1 MSLESSFI
9 YYNWMPLVAQH
20 ALDLSADFYESA
32 GVSRLHS
39 HESLD
44 PDQVQ
49 DGDVI
54 FVKTDYIV
62 NGVFQN
68 QVLPQIKNK
77 FTLVSGISSYHIG
90 SNGDTSYQ
98 KMIESPNVL
107 KWYCTNPPLVQSDKI
122 VPLPIGFEE
131 RERAGGNQESITQ
144 HFKDRTPFANKKNKI
159 LLPYHTLETNPR
171 RHALC
176 QFLKHLSFVDTQ
188 ERKLSWTE
196 YMALVNEYKF
206 VVCLEGSGPDVHRN
220 YECLLVNSVPINV
233 ENTIQSLFGYHNIPG
248 VFIDSWLSLNENTFK
263 EMLKNDYNFTNV
275 ENFLKVEYHVN
286 LIKNS

>member
-1 MSLESSFI
+1 MSLENSFI

-20 ALDLSADFYESA
+20 AMDLSADFYESA
-32 GVSRLHS
+32 GVSRLHN
-39 HESLD
+39 HETLD
-44 PDQVQ
+44 PASVR

-54 FVKTDYIV
+54 FVKTDYIF

-68 QVLPQIKNK
+68 KILPQIKSK
-77 FTLVSGISSYHIG
+77 FTLVSGISSYHVG

-98 KMIESPNVL
+98 KMINSPNVL
-107 KWYCTNPPLVQSDKI
+107 KWYCTNPPLVQNDKI
-122 VPLPIGFEE
+122 IPIPIGFEE
-131 RERAGGNQESITQ
+131 RERPGGNQESITK
-144 HFKDRTPFANKKNKI
+144 HFEEKTPFGEKKDKI

-171 RHALC
+171 RNALC
-176 QFLKHLSFVDTQ
+176 QFLKHLPFVDTQ
-188 ERKLSWTE
+188 ERKLPWTE

-233 ENTIQSLFGYHNIPG
+233 ENTIQSLFEYHSLPG
-248 VFIDSWLSLNENTFK
+248 VFIDSWISLSENRFK

-275 ENFLKVEYHVN
+275 ENFLKVEYHVD